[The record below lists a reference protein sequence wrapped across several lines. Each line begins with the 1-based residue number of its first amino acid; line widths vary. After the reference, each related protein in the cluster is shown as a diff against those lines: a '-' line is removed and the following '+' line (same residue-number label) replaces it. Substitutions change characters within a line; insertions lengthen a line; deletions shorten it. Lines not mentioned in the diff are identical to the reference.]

1 MRITIRQV
9 SGGLIAPAPKSACV
23 SVQLGDLPK
32 PICERA
38 KALLSP
44 AQLAAIAA
52 GPASPGSVDR
62 VQYEITVADDDRE
75 QRVLIDEAACPAEFL
90 DLLDVLRSSS

>member
-9 SGGLIAPAPKSACV
+9 SGGLIAQPPKSACV
-23 SVQLGDLPK
+23 SFELGDLPE

-44 AQLAAIAA
+44 PQLAAIAA
-52 GPASPGSVDR
+52 GPASPGGADR
-62 VQYEITVADDDRE
+62 VHYEITLADDDRE
-75 QRVLIDEAACPAEFL
+75 QLVLIDEAACTAEFL
-90 DLLDVLRSSS
+90 DLLDELRSIS